1 MAHAIDPSVTLL
13 ICSSFLIIQHE
24 IPLPPPSWAHATGPS
39 PNILRVQS
47 FVLPD
52 GCYYHTSS
60 IHHAIIE
67 RVSIYTISSRSACA
81 SSSPNIFANEPMSVP
96 ISDVN
101 ELTKGGR
108 LFWGEKTKIGQ
119 HVLLTGRLF
128 SHCGEGEK
136 PVGPVLIRRG
146 GGGGEFKGCGG
157 YFQPKNS
164 FFLFHRLPKQK
175 TVKVAHMC
183 CPPLSRVCQ
192 QGPFWARPPV
202 ISIFEYHCYSE
213 SQLDQFEHLSLDQT
227 QGAFPTFKRE
237 KLYGGFCW
245 NKFFFS
251 LLQKRKI
258 YRPELVS
265 SPSSASV
272 LCW

>member
-1 MAHAIDPSVTLL
+1 MLHHRL
-13 ICSSFLIIQHE
+13 IFSLMGQCQCQYRMLT
-24 IPLPPPSWAHATGPS
+24 SWRKVADCFG
-39 PNILRVQS
+39 
-47 FVLPD
+47 
-52 GCYYHTSS
+52 
-60 IHHAIIE
+60 
-67 RVSIYTISSRSACA
+67 
-81 SSSPNIFANEPMSVP
+81 
-96 ISDVN
+96 
-101 ELTKGGR
+101 
-108 LFWGEKTKIGQ
+108 GEKTKIGQ

-227 QGAFPTFKRE
+227 QGAFPTLKRE

-265 SPSSASV
+265 SPSYASV

>member
-1 MAHAIDPSVTLL
+1 MALTNGSRYWPIRDSPYLF
-13 ICSSFLIIQHE
+13 FLFNNSARNS
-24 IPLPPPSWAHATGPS
+24 PPPSWAHATGPS

-52 GCYYHTSS
+52 GCYYYTSS

-108 LFWGEKTKIGQ
+108 LFLGEKTKIGQ

-146 GGGGEFKGCGG
+146 GGGRVQRLWRLFPAEK
-157 YFQPKNS
+157 
-164 FFLFHRLPKQK
+164 FFLPFSSVAKTKDGESGPHVLPAALARVS
-175 TVKVAHMC
+175 TRTLLGPAPCYFYFRVSLLLWIPAGSIRTS
-183 CPPLSRVCQ
+183 LSR
-192 QGPFWARPPV
+192 PN
-202 ISIFEYHCYSE
+202 
-213 SQLDQFEHLSLDQT
+213 T
-227 QGAFPTFKRE
+227 
-237 KLYGGFCW
+237 GGFSY
-245 NKFFFS
+245 F
-251 LLQKRKI
+251 
-258 YRPELVS
+258 
-265 SPSSASV
+265 
-272 LCW
+272 

>member
-24 IPLPPPSWAHATGPS
+24 IPLPPSWAHATGPS

-81 SSSPNIFANEPMSVP
+81 SSSPNIFANGPMSVP

-108 LFWGEKTKIGQ
+108 LFWGGKTKIGQ

-136 PVGPVLIRRG
+136 PVGPVLICRG
-146 GGGGEFKGCGG
+146 GRVQRLWRLFPAEK
-157 YFQPKNS
+157 
-164 FFLFHRLPKQK
+164 FFLPFSSVAKTKDGESGPHVLP
-175 TVKVAHMC
+175 AA
-183 CPPLSRVCQ
+183 LARVSTRTLL
-192 QGPFWARPPV
+192 GPAPCYFYFRVSLLLWIPAG
-202 ISIFEYHCYSE
+202 SIRTS
-213 SQLDQFEHLSLDQT
+213 LSLDQT

-237 KLYGGFCW
+237 KNFTGGFVET
-245 NKFFFS
+245 NFFFS

>member
-52 GCYYHTSS
+52 GCYYYTSS

-146 GGGGEFKGCGG
+146 GGGESSKVVEVISSR
-157 YFQPKNS
+157 KILSS
-164 FFLFHRLPKQK
+164 FFIGCQNKRRWKWPTCAARRSRACVNKDPSGPGPLLFLFSSIIVTLNPSWINSNISLSTKHRGLF
-175 TVKVAHMC
+175 
-183 CPPLSRVCQ
+183 LL
-192 QGPFWARPPV
+192 W
-202 ISIFEYHCYSE
+202 
-213 SQLDQFEHLSLDQT
+213 
-227 QGAFPTFKRE
+227 RE
-237 KLYGGFCW
+237 KNFTGGFVET
-245 NKFFFS
+245 NFFFHYYKKEKS
-251 LLQKRKI
+251 TDRN
-258 YRPELVS
+258 
-265 SPSSASV
+265 
-272 LCW
+272 